1 MVPSWLRA
9 LIKALSKSSYI
20 RHDLNAMTL
29 RIWWLYTIVGDLG
42 PKEKIDWFNN
52 LYENGDDL
60 SDEFYDEVMSAIS
73 YHIPNRDHASLV
85 KSRFGLW
92 ESGDLPEMA
101 SCNPDSTRYQKIN
114 PEIVCYSPYKTL
126 GKNLPPLPALP

>member
-9 LIKALSKSSYI
+9 LIKALSRSSYI
-20 RHDLNAMTL
+20 RRDLNAMTL

-85 KSRFGLW
+85 YGKAATCPRW
-92 ESGDLPEMA
+92 QVVIP
-101 SCNPDSTRYQKIN
+101 
-114 PEIVCYSPYKTL
+114 IVQGIK
-126 GKNLPPLPALP
+126 K